1 MTRMNNSGLLWR
13 GFWIAVLHASVW
25 ASTTMPGA
33 AAVPP
38 TTAPTTPAQTPPPTT
53 ATNAPIDAPGLL
65 NVVAY
70 APAVWSGSA
79 PVGDAGFAT
88 LKAWGVQTVIS
99 VDGATPDL
107 TRANANGIR
116 YVHLPIGYDG
126 FDDARKLQL
135 VRAARDLP
143 KPIYIHCHHGKHRSA
158 GAAGT
163 IAVSLGWLTTEAAL
177 ARMKISGTAPNYTGL
192 YACTASASLLTAATI
207 DQASSEFPAVT
218 RPNGLVEAMLAIDD
232 TNDRL
237 VAIERAGWKVPAD
250 HADLVPVA
258 EAAALADHLR
268 LLAAS
273 PEIAARP
280 QSFRDLLA
288 KSQGLA
294 QRLEDQLTTVPSG
307 DPARLSADMQ
317 ALQATC
323 KECHANARNQR
334 SAPRDV
340 RATSG
345 AVSPNP
351 TDP

>member
-1 MTRMNNSGLLWR
+1 MNNHGLLWR
-13 GFWIAVLHASVW
+13 GSWIAVLHILVW
-25 ASTTMPGA
+25 ASTATLGA
-33 AAVPP
+33 PALPP
-38 TTAPTTPAQTPPPTT
+38 TTAPISPAQTPPPTT

-70 APAVWSGSA
+70 GPSVWSGSA

-99 VDGATPDL
+99 VDGAAPDL
-107 TRANANGIR
+107 TRASANGIR

-135 VRAARDLP
+135 VRAVRDLP

-158 GAAGT
+158 GAAAT

-192 YACTASASLLTAATI
+192 YACTASASLLSATTI
-207 DQASSEFPAVT
+207 DQASPEFPSIT
-218 RPNGLVEAMLAIDD
+218 RPNGLVDAMLTIDD

-237 VAIERAGWKVPAD
+237 TAIEHAGWKVPTD
-250 HADLVPVA
+250 HSDLVPVA

-280 QSFRDLLA
+280 TSFRDLLA
-288 KSQGLA
+288 KSQSIA
-294 QRLEDQLTTVPSG
+294 QRLEDQLSTVPSG

-323 KECHANARNQR
+323 KECHASARNQR
-334 SAPRDV
+334 SAPREV
-340 RATSG
+340 GAPSG
-345 AVSPNP
+345 STVVSPQP
-351 TDP
+351 SAP

>member
-1 MTRMNNSGLLWR
+1 
-13 GFWIAVLHASVW
+13 V
-25 ASTTMPGA
+25 
-33 AAVPP
+33 
-38 TTAPTTPAQTPPPTT
+38 
-53 ATNAPIDAPGLL
+53 
-65 NVVAY
+65 
-70 APAVWSGSA
+70 

-99 VDGATPDL
+99 VDGAAPDL
-107 TRANANGIR
+107 VRANAVGIR

-135 VRAARDLP
+135 VRAVRDLP
-143 KPIYIHCHHGKHRSA
+143 QPIYIHCHHGKHRSA
-158 GAAGT
+158 GAAAT
-163 IAVSLGWLTTEAAL
+163 IAVSLGWLTTDAAL

-207 DQASSEFPAVT
+207 DQSSPDFPSVT
-218 RPNGLVEAMLAIDD
+218 RPTGLVEAMLAIDD

-250 HADLVPVA
+250 HTDLVPVA

-288 KSQGLA
+288 KSHAIA
-294 QRLEDQLTTVPSG
+294 QRLEDQLNTVPSG

-334 SAPRDV
+334 SAPG
-340 RATSG
+340 RAQSELPL
-345 AVSPNP
+345 VPP
-351 TDP
+351 Q

>member
-1 MTRMNNSGLLWR
+1 MNNSGLLWR

-33 AAVPP
+33 AAPP
-38 TTAPTTPAQTPPPTT
+38 LTTAPTTPAQTPWPTT

-135 VRAARDLP
+135 VRAVRDLP
-143 KPIYIHCHHGKHRSA
+143 QPIYIHCHHGKHRSA
-158 GAAGT
+158 GAAAT

-192 YACTASASLLTAATI
+192 YACTASASLLTAAII
-207 DQASSEFPAVT
+207 DQASPDFPSVT

-237 VAIERAGWKVPAD
+237 TAIERAGWKVPAD
-250 HADLVPVA
+250 HSDLVPVA

-280 QSFRDLLA
+280 TSFRDLLA
-288 KSQGLA
+288 KSQSIA
-294 QRLEDQLTTVPSG
+294 QRLEDQLSTVPSG

-323 KECHANARNQR
+323 KECHASARNQR

-340 RATSG
+340 SATSG
-345 AVSPNP
+345 AATAPP
-351 TDP
+351 TAP

>member
-1 MTRMNNSGLLWR
+1 MNNNGLLWR
-13 GFWIAVLHASVW
+13 GSWIAVLHTAVW
-25 ASTTMPGA
+25 ASDTMRQAPA
-33 AAVPP
+33 PP
-38 TTAPTTPAQTPPPTT
+38 ATTAPTTPAPTPPPTT

-70 APAVWSGSA
+70 GPSVWSGSA

-126 FDDARKLQL
+126 FDDTRKLQL
-135 VRAARDLP
+135 VRAVRDLP

-158 GAAGT
+158 GAAAT
-163 IAVSLGWLTTEAAL
+163 IAVSLGWLTTDAAL
-177 ARMKISGTAPNYTGL
+177 ARMKISGTAPNYAGL
-192 YACTASASLLTAATI
+192 YACTASASLLSATTI
-207 DQASSEFPAVT
+207 DQASTEFPSVT

-237 VAIERAGWKVPAD
+237 AAIERAGWKVPAD
-250 HADLVPVA
+250 HTDLVPVA

-280 QSFRDLLA
+280 TSFRDLLA
-288 KSQGLA
+288 KSQSIA
-294 QRLEDQLTTVPSG
+294 QRLEDQLSTVPSG

-323 KECHANARNQR
+323 KECHARARNQR
-334 SAPRDV
+334 SVPREV

-345 AVSPNP
+345 AATPPP
-351 TDP
+351 TAP